1 MNYKNT
7 ALQILKDKVNKNNI
21 NDILEEWNDFINH
34 GGEEDRKDVNETVL
48 LIDRLLNE
56 MKSELLISTCIDK
69 EPYIKTITD
78 DKVINITGESG
89 SGKSYFTNQF
99 KDNDEYIIIDTD
111 ILFSNKEVENKYI
124 FDLRT
129 KILSTFNEELKGIL
143 IPHFDECYKIILD
156 YFKNTDKTIV
166 IDSAQYRNLKD
177 VSLLKGKVIIM
188 RTSIDTCYKRCIERF
203 ESKFPNA
210 TDEERKKYIDKKKAI
225 YKWYES
231 LNNFILRVEEY

>member
-1 MNYKNT
+1 MR
-7 ALQILKDKVNKNNI
+7 
-21 NDILEEWNDFINH
+21 DIL
-34 GGEEDRKDVNETVL
+34 
-48 LIDRLLNE
+48 IDL
-56 MKSELLISTCIDK
+56 KIDK

-78 DKVINITGESG
+78 DKVINLTGESG

-99 KDNDEYIIIDTD
+99 KGNDEYIIIDTD

-124 FDLRT
+124 IDLRA
-129 KILSTFNEELKGIL
+129 KISSTFNEELKSIL
-143 IPHFDECYKIILD
+143 IPHFDVCYKIILD
-156 YFKNTDKTIV
+156 HFKDTNKTII

-177 VSLLKGKVIIM
+177 ISLLKGRIIIM

-203 ESKFPNA
+203 DSKFPNA

-231 LNNFILRVEEY
+231 LNNFILRVEEC